1 MVWIGLTA
9 ATTCL
14 YLTRSLISQ
23 MNNFIAL
30 ILTFVCFSVAGET
43 QQEKAL
49 SLYQKAQDAL
59 GKGQLQNAQ
68 MLVDKAIELHNVEGE
83 IETNIRLTFN
93 PIRVGRK
100 REFAEVKTS
109 DKYQYTPNQLRLNIA
124 QKREAQFAQTR
135 LLAKRNQPPK
145 LRIDKVTFLN
155 EDNNNSLS
163 ALEKGNLRFVVTN
176 VGMHKAELVTVTIDS
191 GSLELADITREFHIT
206 SIKTGQSVTL
216 TTHFSMPKEVA
227 SSRSAIWL
235 SIQEKDGLGE
245 VRQQKIE
252 FASRPY
258 FAPSLEVK
266 LIQQHS
272 SRIVPGQPA
281 TLRYRV
287 QNTGKET
294 AWDIK
299 LALEFAQ
306 IGLVEVLKN
315 IDLPQIHQLM
325 VGEYRDITFTIEPSH
340 FLNTRVPLKL
350 SLALQSRG
358 QKEKYV
364 DLALNTQSEHENNP
378 SHVNQ
383 LLASQAL
390 LDRRVARTNP
400 NAAGFVI
407 NMLAAPKKGQVN
419 NSIVATNVLRWGL
432 GILQEQIHQTRV
444 GSKRDWSNFIDS
456 QLPQKIENLNTL
468 HIYIDGK
475 GTWEIGTNQAALIVE
490 NNYAQQQ
497 TIPLNTILEQLNNL
511 PVEHVIVYLES
522 SFLATSERVSPV
534 WIEQPLAKPYE
545 KVMLLGAAGK
555 NAEALT
561 DVHNGTGLFTS
572 NLSQAFNFLLSK
584 GQVNSVSHRDL
595 VSHLRES
602 LSVSS
607 KILHQQ
613 RQLGAFSA
621 ITNET
626 LSLKNKGE

>member
-1 MVWIGLTA
+1 
-9 ATTCL
+9 
-14 YLTRSLISQ
+14 

-49 SLYQKAQDAL
+49 SLYQKAQEAL

-68 MLVDKAIELHNVEGE
+68 KLVDKAIELHNVEGE
-83 IETNIRLTFN
+83 IETNIRLTFE

-109 DKYQYTPNQLRLNIA
+109 DKHPYTPNQLRLNIA

-145 LRIDKVTFLN
+145 LHVDKVTFLN

-163 ALEKGNLRFVVTN
+163 ALEKGSLRFVVTN
-176 VGMHKAELVTVTIDS
+176 VGMHKAELVSVTIDS
-191 GSLELADITREFHIT
+191 GSLELEDMTREFHIP
-206 SIKTGQSVTL
+206 SIQTGQSITL
-216 TTHFSMPKEVA
+216 TTPFSMPKEVPSA
-227 SSRSAIWL
+227 RSAIWL
-235 SIQEKDGLGE
+235 SIKEKDGLGE
-245 VRQQKIE
+245 IRQQKIE

-258 FAPSLEVK
+258 FAPSLEVT

-306 IGLVEVLKN
+306 IDLVEVLKN
-315 IDLPQIHQLM
+315 IDLPQIHQLT

-358 QKEKYV
+358 QKEKYL
-364 DLALNTQSEHENNP
+364 DLALNTESEHENNP
-378 SHVNQ
+378 PHVNQ

-419 NSIVATNVLRWGL
+419 NSTVATNVMRWGL
-432 GILQEQIHQTRV
+432 GISQEHIHQTRV

-468 HIYIDGK
+468 HFYIDSK
-475 GTWEIGTNQAALIVE
+475 GTWEIDTNQASIIVE

-497 TIPLNTILEQLNNL
+497 VIALNTILETLNEL
-511 PVEHVIVYLES
+511 PVKHVIVYLES

-555 NAEALT
+555 NTEALT

-602 LSVSS
+602 LCVTS